1 MHSLNIAKF
10 NNSIS
15 INNNNS
21 NRIRINDNYNNDNN
35 SNTKLHD
42 IKLGTFHI
50 I

>member
-21 NRIRINDNYNNDNN
+21 NRINDNDNNDNN

-42 IKLGTFHI
+42 IKLGIFYMI
-50 I
+50 